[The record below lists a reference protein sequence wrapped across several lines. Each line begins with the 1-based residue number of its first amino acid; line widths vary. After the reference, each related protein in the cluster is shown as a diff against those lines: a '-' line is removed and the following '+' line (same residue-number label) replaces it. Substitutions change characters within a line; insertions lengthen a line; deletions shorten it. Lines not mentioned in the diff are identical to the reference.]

1 MTINDYIRTF
11 IDEKFQETDLPFP
24 VSDGAF
30 AKNQVISDYG
40 DVGKTV
46 YYLESGIV
54 QVTLMHP
61 NGEIR
66 ILDFFFANCFFASY
80 SSLLKQLPADVQLT
94 AITDCVVKVIQF
106 VDLKKA
112 YESSILANKLGR
124 SQAEKYYLRR
134 VQREKDFLTKSAE
147 ERYQDIV
154 NDHPELITHIPVN
167 KIARYLGIH
176 PESLSRIRKQSIS

>member
-1 MTINDYIRTF
+1 MRTF

-24 VSDGAF
+24 VLDGMF
-30 AKNQVISDYG
+30 AKNQIISNYG
-40 DVGKTV
+40 DIGKTA

-54 QVTLMHP
+54 EVTLMHQ

-66 ILDFFFANCFFASY
+66 ILDFFFAPCFFGSY
-80 SSLLKQLPADVQLT
+80 SSLLKQSPSDVQLT
-94 AITDCVVKVIQF
+94 AITNCAVKIIQF
-106 VDLKKA
+106 ADLKKA
-112 YESSILANKLGR
+112 YETSLLANKLGR
-124 SQAEKYYLRR
+124 IQAEKNYLKR
-134 VQREKDFLTKSAE
+134 VKREKDFLTKSAE

-154 NDHPELITHIPVN
+154 NDHPELLTHIPVN